1 MVKKEYYELRNFI
14 VCKENKKAYDAAL
27 KIIEGSISN
36 KLIMFYGNKAIG
48 KTYLLNIIAN
58 GLKNNKSVL
67 YNK

>member
-1 MVKKEYYELRNFI
+1 MVKKECYELKNFI
-14 VCKENKKAYDAAL
+14 VYEENKEAYDLAL

-36 KLIMFYGNKAIG
+36 KVIMFYGNKASG